1 MMMIVITIAV
11 ISIGWYLTDKGE
23 YTACCKINKNVHTSS
38 SSNWILMSCQPHM
51 VTSRQTFPQNLSQI

>member
-23 YTACCKINKNVHTSS
+23 YTACWQDQQKRSHK
-38 SSNWILMSCQPHM
+38 
-51 VTSRQTFPQNLSQI
+51 